1 MLPSPS
7 NMKWKDVSKIL
18 DGKLPSTNIL
28 PTVEG
33 ETLSDWLKH
42 DMKRYSKVLTNRSE
56 MEATIRVLSVVMEV
70 VMEAV
75 EEHADIKIE
84 LQPSLS
90 NHLIYLSSSE
100 GSPLLII
107 EVKNSDVNTMFGE
120 NDCTAQVLREAHIT
134 LQDEKCN
141 RQKLPFILTNGAI
154 WSVGIAVKDAHK
166 IKVTECSLAAVLYK
180 EELTDIAE
188 IKTMCSLL
196 TKIKALISIS

>member
-107 EVKNSDVNTMFGE
+107 EVKNMIMFGE

>member
-1 MLPSPS
+1 
-7 NMKWKDVSKIL
+7 MKWKDVSKIL

-154 WSVGIAVKDAHK
+154 WSVGIAAKDAHK
-166 IKVTECSLAAVLYK
+166 IKVTECSVAAVLYK

>member
-1 MLPSPS
+1 
-7 NMKWKDVSKIL
+7 
-18 DGKLPSTNIL
+18 
-28 PTVEG
+28 
-33 ETLSDWLKH
+33 
-42 DMKRYSKVLTNRSE
+42 
-56 MEATIRVLSVVMEV
+56 MEATIRVLSV

-90 NHLIYLSSSE
+90 NHAIYIDLLIHLNSTE
-100 GSPLLII
+100 GSPFLII
-107 EVKNSDVNTMFGE
+107 EVKNSDVSTIFGE

-141 RQKLPFILTNGAI
+141 RQKLPFILTNGTI

-166 IKVTECSLAAVLYK
+166 IKVTECSVAAVLYK

>member
-1 MLPSPS
+1 
-7 NMKWKDVSKIL
+7 MKWKDVSKIL

-166 IKVTECSLAAVLYK
+166 IKVTECSVAAVLYK